1 MTRRWWVLSV
11 ATIALIAQ
19 AAGNVSGKWHCVLQT
34 EDGERV
40 IEPIFRQ
47 DGEKMTGKWRD
58 GDVKGTFS
66 NGKLNVEIPV
76 TSEEAGPR
84 ILKLKGDLAGEALEG
99 EWTFQDYKGTFR
111 ATRLSSGESPAP
123 SESHSH
129 S

>member
-40 IEPIFRQ
+40 IEPICRQ
-47 DGEKMTGKWRD
+47 DGEKVTGKWRD

-76 TSEEAGPR
+76 TS
-84 ILKLKGDLAGEALEG
+84 
-99 EWTFQDYKGTFR
+99 
-111 ATRLSSGESPAP
+111 
-123 SESHSH
+123 
-129 S
+129 